1 MLALAVVAASAQ
13 GVATTTTLT
22 AETRDQG
29 GRTQA
34 TIAVTVAGADGLPAT
49 GAVAIEDSGRQLG
62 SAALN
67 AEGQAKVVLGLL
79 AGSHSLRAAYA
90 GDSTHRASLSDF
102 TEVRAM
108 VSGTPTFSV
117 AVSSLSPSTLT
128 PGQSGTATVSVTPEN
143 NSSLTAPVFV
153 TISCS
158 GLPDQATCTF
168 TPESVEILPTTT
180 AALTSTMVI
189 GTQAASSTASKTAPR
204 PGASPI
210 AWAFLF
216 PGALG
221 FAGLACRGRRRRGP
235 HGQVS
240 VRGVVSRWLSRV
252 SLLLL
257 VSLVTLLGTTA
268 CNPRYNYLN
277 HGPVQNPATPAGT
290 YTVTIAAQSNNGVT
304 AITQTTTMAL
314 TVK

>member
-49 GAVAIEDSGRQLG
+49 GAVAIEENGKQLG

-79 AGSHSLRAAYA
+79 AGGHSLRAAYA
-90 GDSTHRASLSDF
+90 GDATHQASLSDF
-102 TEVRAM
+102 TGVRALA
-108 VSGTPTFSV
+108 SGTPAFSV

-143 NSSLTAPVFV
+143 NSSLTAPIFV
-153 TISCS
+153 TVSCS
-158 GLPDQATCTF
+158 GLPDQASCTF

-180 AALTSTMVI
+180 GALTTTMVI
-189 GTQAASSTASKTAPR
+189 GTQAASSTASKSAPR

-210 AWAFLF
+210 AWAFLL

-221 FAGLACRGRRRRGP
+221 FAGLACRGRRRR
-235 HGQVS
+235 
-240 VRGVVSRWLSRV
+240 WLSRV

-257 VSLVTLLGTTA
+257 VGLVTLLGTTA
-268 CNPRYNYLN
+268 CNPRYSYLN
-277 HGPVQNPATPAGT
+277 HGPIQNPATPAGT

-304 AITQTTTMAL
+304 AITQTTTMAV
-314 TVK
+314 TVQ